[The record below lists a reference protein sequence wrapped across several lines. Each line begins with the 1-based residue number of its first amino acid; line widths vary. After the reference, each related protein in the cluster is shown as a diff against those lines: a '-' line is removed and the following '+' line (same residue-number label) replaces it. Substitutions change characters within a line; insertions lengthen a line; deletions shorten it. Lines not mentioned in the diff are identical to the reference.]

1 MKKLKINSFRTAS
14 ASVIACAVMA
24 IMLRLQTHKIQ
35 EILAKLAEKGKLEN
49 VSWLVKYAGYCLP
62 VVPVVIVLAIFYSI
76 FKGDKVTVHKEQT
89 IVSLVLIAFT
99 YAILLPII
107 ASNKEPI
114 GESEKTMLDITV
126 NWFAVQIVPFL
137 IMLLYHSSMTEG
149 DVVVESPVNDS
160 DKSAAQ
166 EGQIK
171 E

>member
-24 IMLRLQTHKIQ
+24 IMLRLQ
-35 EILAKLAEKGKLEN
+35 ILAKLAEKGKLEN

-76 FKGDKVTVHKEQT
+76 FKDDKITVHKEQT
-89 IVSLVLIAFT
+89 IVSIALIAFT

-114 GESEKTMLDITV
+114 GETEKTMLDIMV
-126 NWFAVQIVPFL
+126 NWFAFQIVPFL
-137 IMLLYHSSMTEG
+137 IMLLYHSSMTEE
-149 DVVVESPVNDS
+149 DVVPATVAAAS
-160 DKSAAQ
+160 DDHAAQ
-166 EGQIK
+166 DEQIK